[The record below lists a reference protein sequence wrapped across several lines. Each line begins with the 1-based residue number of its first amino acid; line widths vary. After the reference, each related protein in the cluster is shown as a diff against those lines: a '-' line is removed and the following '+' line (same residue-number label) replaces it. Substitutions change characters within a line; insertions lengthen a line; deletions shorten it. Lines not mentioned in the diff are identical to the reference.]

1 MVMQVGGGEV
11 LWSRSGGRMYEDVFP
26 GLGRKRGES
35 RLQESVM
42 QCQGS
47 TVRGMAAIVV
57 AKKLCKL

>member
-1 MVMQVGGGEV
+1 
-11 LWSRSGGRMYEDVFP
+11 MYEDVFP

-57 AKKLCKL
+57 AKKLCML